1 LLAERR
7 ALREGLIE
15 LLPAQG
21 PADLR
26 DQLSLA
32 PSEHRPGLQAESP
45 AQALGR
51 SGQARR
57 APGVARRERQPGVPG
72 QAQGRPRCAACRQA
86 EVQRLGKYRP
96 GLI

>member
-57 APGVARRERQPGVPG
+57 APGVARRERQPGMPG